1 VPCSLLR
8 GNYHPEATVDDGS
21 CGQGPCS
28 SSSSDNGSTHYN
40 YGSYEPLNRGAA
52 VSNDENPAAE
62 EEEEEGEQEERVDD
76 DEQPPPPI
84 DWCEKRLLWSHFIY
98 INDDFTKTGSGQT

>member
-1 VPCSLLR
+1 MPFSLLR
-8 GNYHPEATVDDGS
+8 CNYNPEATVDDGS

-62 EEEEEGEQEERVDD
+62 EEEEEEGEQEERVDD
-76 DEQPPPPI
+76 DEQVR
-84 DWCEKRLLWSHFIY
+84 KTAIY
-98 INDDFTKTGSGQT
+98 I